1 MSDVDQKAEALL
13 ADMKPTSPS
22 AAPGQNFLPPQTRR
36 DIPGEYGSTP
46 VWRAGEGPPTL
57 FVHGWDD
64 THRVW
69 RRFAQD
75 FLQNTRPVLVMD
87 LPAHGASK
95 TEHCTPVTAGAAVA
109 EVCAAEGPIDA
120 IIAHSFGCEASVR
133 AIAAGASPDYLILIA
148 PPLLDWAGYQRLKGH
163 DDAVI
168 ARALALHRER
178 TGSDMPRTDFRAALA
193 DYKGTVLLVGS
204 EADESSPLGLIR
216 DLAESLPGARL
227 IEDDTLSHRDLALDP
242 RILSE
247 ITAFLGY

>member
-1 MSDVDQKAEALL
+1 MSDVDLKAEALL
-13 ADMKPTSPS
+13 ADLNPTSPS

-75 FLQNTRPVLVMD
+75 FLQNTRPVLMMD

-95 TEHCTPVTAGAAVA
+95 VDTCTSVTASACVA
-109 EVCAAEGPIDA
+109 DVCAAEGPIDA
-120 IIAHSFGCEASVR
+120 IIAHSFGCEATVS
-133 AIAAGASPDYLILIA
+133 AIAAGTSSDYLILIA
-148 PPLLDWAGYQRLKGH
+148 PPLLDWADYQRLKGH

-168 ARALALHRER
+168 DRALALLQER
-178 TGSDMPRTDFRAALA
+178 TGSDMARTDFRAALQ

-204 EADESSPLGLIR
+204 DADESCPLGLIR
-216 DLAESLPGARL
+216 DLTESLPGARL
-227 IEDDTLSHRDLALDP
+227 VEDDMLSHRDLALDP

>member
-1 MSDVDQKAEALL
+1 MSDVDLKAEALL
-13 ADMKPTSPS
+13 ADLNPTSPS

-36 DIPGEYGSTP
+36 DISGEYGSTP

-95 TEHCTPVTAGAAVA
+95 VDACTPVTAAASVA

-148 PPLLDWAGYQRLKGH
+148 PPLLGWADYQRLKGH

-168 ARALALHRER
+168 DRALALLQER
-178 TGSDMPRTDFRAALA
+178 TGSDMARTDFRAALQ

-204 EADESSPLGLIR
+204 EADESCPISLIR

-227 IEDDTLSHRDLALDP
+227 IEDDVLSHRDLALDP